1 MAFMESLFDK
11 LFPGKNANRQVQV
24 MEELHRS
31 PAYQEAY
38 GQWSG
43 SPEARGLIA
52 AVEKSYYLKK
62 NHIAGEYPV
71 HLFESAAANGFALSY
86 HPNIQ
91 ARQFQFLLDYFRDR
105 VLRMG
110 YRLAN
115 TDRKIKEK
123 ESYISTTEK
132 HYLKPP
138 ISKDRKIADQRYG
151 NILLEYVLIDQQ
163 PSYLKLMVTIY
174 SDHLFT
180 EAQAY
185 DELLDYLFSLD

>member
-1 MAFMESLFDK
+1 MAFIDDLFKK
-11 LFPGKNANRQVQV
+11 LFPGRQANRQFQV
-24 MEELHRS
+24 MEELRRS
-31 PAYQEAY
+31 QAYQQAY
-38 GQWSG
+38 GQWLG
-43 SPEARGLIA
+43 SKEAQELIG

-62 NHIAGEYPV
+62 NQVAGEYPV

-105 VLRMG
+105 VLTLG

-115 TDRKIKEK
+115 TDRQIKEK
-123 ESYISTTEK
+123 ESYIKTTEK

-138 ISKDRKIADQRYG
+138 LSKGRIADQRYG
-151 NILLEYVLIDQQ
+151 NVLLEYVLIDQQ

-174 SDHLFT
+174 TDHLFT